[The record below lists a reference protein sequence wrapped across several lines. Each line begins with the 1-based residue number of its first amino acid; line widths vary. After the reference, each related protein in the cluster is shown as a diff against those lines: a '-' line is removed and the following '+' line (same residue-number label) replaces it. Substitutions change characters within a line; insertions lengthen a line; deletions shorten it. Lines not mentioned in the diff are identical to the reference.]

1 MASQTRVPFGT
12 FLAFRIKDA
21 VSTVGS
27 KRAQK
32 VVSYYAADG
41 TRKHIKV
48 HMYTDDPEGYHGP
61 DVMECIRPDD
71 PNLKKKKK
79 KKKDDREPERSP
91 EPLHL
96 YCVVGATGKKLAHIP
111 LGTEGDEYLLDF
123 LTSIMEEMEEN
134 GENVFDALFNSFVER
149 VKEHFDVLDIETRLG
164 PICKHA
170 KDKFLSTMIESHSMV
185 TDEAFCMIEDNREN
199 IAANSNRLSHVEN
212 RVDDVDNR
220 LDDVDN
226 RLDDVDN
233 RVNDVANRVDDLI
246 KYLQGLHLQ
255 NGTSAEQF
263 PFASSLSPPPPT
275 TTKTT
280 TAAAPLQSAR
290 PMRAARKQKLDQD
303 DLQSFQ
309 FYTESDGYQQI
320 NPPIRDFA
328 NGKIDALPR
337 TAKKWKGM
345 LEKALGKLLDNYVG
359 TVYRGVNMD
368 EEWIQDI
375 KKTFTDNTRARV
387 PFSDPAFLSTSTKL
401 DSSFKDTNCRFII
414 RSKTGKEIAPYSVHP
429 FEYEVLFA
437 PNTNF
442 VIHDIVILDTKLLV
456 RMREI

>member
-1 MASQTRVPFGT
+1 M
-12 FLAFRIKDA
+12 
-21 VSTVGS
+21 
-27 KRAQK
+27 
-32 VVSYYAADG
+32 
-41 TRKHIKV
+41 
-48 HMYTDDPEGYHGP
+48 
-61 DVMECIRPDD
+61 VM
-71 PNLKKKKK
+71 
-79 KKKDDREPERSP
+79 
-91 EPLHL
+91 
-96 YCVVGATGKKLAHIP
+96 
-111 LGTEGDEYLLDF
+111 
-123 LTSIMEEMEEN
+123 
-134 GENVFDALFNSFVER
+134 
-149 VKEHFDVLDIETRLG
+149 
-164 PICKHA
+164 
-170 KDKFLSTMIESHSMV
+170 
-185 TDEAFCMIEDNREN
+185 DEAFRMIEENREN

-212 RVDDVDNR
+212 RVDDVE
-220 LDDVDN
+220 
-226 RLDDVDN
+226 
-233 RVNDVANRVDDLI
+233 NRVDDLI
-246 KYLQGLHLQ
+246 KYLQDLHLK
-255 NGTSAEQF
+255 NGGSPDQL
-263 PFASSLSPPPPT
+263 PFASSST
-275 TTKTT
+275 SSS
-280 TAAAPLQSAR
+280 APLQSAR

-303 DLQSFQ
+303 DIKSFQ

-337 TAKKWKGM
+337 AATKWKGM

-401 DSSFKDTNCRFII
+401 DKSFKDTNCRFII

-437 PNTNF
+437 PNTSF